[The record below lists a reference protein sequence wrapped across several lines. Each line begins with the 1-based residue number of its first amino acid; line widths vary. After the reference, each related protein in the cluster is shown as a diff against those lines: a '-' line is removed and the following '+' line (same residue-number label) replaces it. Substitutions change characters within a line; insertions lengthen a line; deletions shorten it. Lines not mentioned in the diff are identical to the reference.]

1 MKEQTNSNE
10 ITEQSNLAESSWTFS
25 DAENCLQRIVVV
37 VVLNFLYFYTRD
49 TSQLEMGR
57 AHRGKIIIFDERQLH
72 VSRTFQLDVVVSA
85 PIEADDAS
93 LYELP

>member
-1 MKEQTNSNE
+1 
-10 ITEQSNLAESSWTFS
+10 
-25 DAENCLQRIVVV
+25 
-37 VVLNFLYFYTRD
+37 
-49 TSQLEMGR
+49 MGR